1 MAGDNRTGWGNIT
14 GTCGPSESQT
24 TCRRATVSFS
34 AEWSS
39 TPESS
44 IRREP
49 NVVDNHQTES
59 RDEIAV
65 DAHHHAI
72 ISEGCHRLERGYDAT
87 ERSRRVDA
95 DLAGFLYPRSLQLQ
109 FQMTVSLAALLRR
122 LALTVF
128 QLRCAIVL
136 LLVCAGTRPSM
147 AKVTWPTLAP
157 EELTEAK
164 PQLEPDAP
172 AEAIEWKMQVDDS
185 NFRDSRKTVE
195 YVRYKIYVPEKAEEI
210 TRISGLDL
218 TTSNDKID
226 IRARLTLPNGK
237 IQEFGPEAMKQQTLL
252 REGNAGGLLG
262 WLSRSGVEL
271 KEKFLAVP
279 GIERGA
285 ILEYQITRT
294 DESPSMFTVF
304 SIQRQGIPIRHAEF
318 TCRLCPDTDT
328 WSNRTFALNKLN
340 GAFHEDRKAQ
350 TISFTASNIPS
361 IVREPFVGPVSDY
374 TMTVLSCYETH
385 RAFLDS
391 RSRKVDIPKDIPAK
405 LGPWAPYSTLVNWLE
420 RDRGYPTP
428 RVKKVA
434 AEIVSGTQDEA
445 EKAKLLHT
453 YVQTLY
459 QKWRH
464 RTGPK
469 PTNPRSP
476 DSLDDILDT
485 EKNHD
490 VVFSYEEFVWLSVAL
505 YQSAGFEAHVVLVP
519 DRARVR
525 FNPQLVSPAF
535 LSDEAI
541 AVKVGGQWRFT
552 SPFNPTVL
560 PFGMLSWEQEGQPA
574 LLALDHQQEFVKV
587 PPTPSERSVITST
600 GDFILDQAG
609 TLTGECRRT
618 FTGQTAVHLRG
629 ELRGASRQ
637 RRDRT
642 MREQLGIDPKIVEVS
657 NVRVEGIDKPETP
670 LVVRA
675 HLRWPSYAVR
685 TKERMVV
692 RPAVFRAEATSPFT
706 ATERHYPVSF
716 PYRWQE
722 VDRLTIK
729 LPEGFVPESPSAPAP
744 SRGDVLSH
752 HMDLAF
758 DRAHNVLH
766 VTREFTSNVLDV
778 PVTAYPALKAWYDRV
793 ARSDSHE
800 LVFLGHDVPIAENAA
815 DAAETAKPTEPKSDE
830 SAKKSGENDAESAE
844 DPAMTSNEEK

>member
-1 MAGDNRTGWGNIT
+1 
-14 GTCGPSESQT
+14 
-24 TCRRATVSFS
+24 
-34 AEWSS
+34 
-39 TPESS
+39 
-44 IRREP
+44 
-49 NVVDNHQTES
+49 
-59 RDEIAV
+59 
-65 DAHHHAI
+65 
-72 ISEGCHRLERGYDAT
+72 
-87 ERSRRVDA
+87 
-95 DLAGFLYPRSLQLQ
+95 
-109 FQMTVSLAALLRR
+109 MTVFLAALPRR
-122 LALTVF
+122 LAPTVF
-128 QLRCAIVL
+128 QLRCALVL
-136 LLVCAGTRPSM
+136 LTVCVGVRPSA
-147 AKVTWPTLAP
+147 AKVNWPTLAP
-157 EELTEAK
+157 EELSETK

-185 NFRDSRKTVE
+185 NFRESRKTIE
-195 YVRYKIYVPEKAEEI
+195 YYRYKIYVPEKAEEI
-210 TRISGLDL
+210 TRISGIDL
-218 TTSNDKID
+218 TTSADKID

-237 IQEFGPEAMKQQTLL
+237 VQEFGPEAMKQQTLL

-271 KEKFLAVP
+271 KEQFLAVP

-294 DESPSMFTVF
+294 DESPSMFSVF
-304 SIQRQGIPIRHAEF
+304 SIQREGIPIRHAEF

-340 GAFHEDRKAQ
+340 GTFHEDRKAQ

-374 TMTVLSCYETH
+374 TMTILSCYEAH

-428 RVKKVA
+428 RVKKMA
-434 AEIVSGTQDEA
+434 ADITSGTQDEL
-445 EKAKLLHT
+445 EKAKLVHT
-453 YVQTLY
+453 YIQTLY

-469 PTNPRSP
+469 PTDPRSP
-476 DSLDDILDT
+476 DSLDDILDS
-485 EKNHD
+485 EKQRD

-541 AVKVGGQWRFT
+541 AVKIGGQWRFT

-657 NVRVEGIDKPETP
+657 NVRVEGIDKPEAP

-675 HLRWPSYAVR
+675 QLRWPGYAVR
-685 TKERMVV
+685 TKERLVV
-692 RPAVFRAEATSPFT
+692 RPAVFRTEATSPFT
-706 ATERHYPVSF
+706 ATERHYPISF

-729 LPEGFVPESPSAPAP
+729 IPEGFVPEAPSAPAP

-758 DRAHNVLH
+758 DRAHNSLH

-778 PVTAYPALKAWYDRV
+778 PVTAYPALKGWYDRV
-793 ARSDSHE
+793 ARSDQHE
-800 LVFLGHDVPIAENAA
+800 LIFLGHDAPAPEAAPVVSAEKTEEAKNA
-815 DAAETAKPTEPKSDE
+815 EPTKKP
-830 SAKKSGENDAESAE
+830 GENDAESAE
-844 DPAMTSNEEK
+844 DPVMPSSEEK